1 MSDERPASSR
11 RPSGTAGQRG
21 SVLMLMPA
29 AILIVMVLGA
39 IAVDLSLVHLAERQ
53 LQSAVDD
60 AANDATAALRE
71 DAYRA
76 GAGYSIDPGRA
87 TELVRWSLD
96 TSDLP
101 GSLTAPA
108 DVRVSADRIYV
119 SATIEVD
126 YIFADVIPGHP
137 GSTTVGVDVGADIAP

>member
-1 MSDERPASSR
+1 MDETGAPGR
-11 RPSGTAGQRG
+11 RVEGAAGQRG

-29 AILIVMVLGA
+29 AILIVIVLGA

-76 GAGYSIDPGRA
+76 GGGYSIDPGRA
-87 TELVRWSLD
+87 MELVQQSLEGG
-96 TSDLP
+96 DLP
-101 GSLTAPA
+101 GALVGPTR
-108 DVRVSADRIYV
+108 VRVTGDRIEV
-119 SATIEVD
+119 SATVEVD
-126 YIFADVIPGHP
+126 YLFADVVPGHP
-137 GSTTVGVDVGADIAP
+137 GSTTVTVDVRAYVTP